1 VEQGNS
7 LYLDVENMTQEDVL
21 EHRIML
27 NIKSIIRRANS
38 LGKMPVLI
46 LGNESYGMP
55 KNILLS
61 RDKIE
66 LSYTLELHQMG
77 SIRSFNVA
85 NCCSILCY
93 KFMEAFDSLKD

>member
-1 VEQGNS
+1 
-7 LYLDVENMTQEDVL
+7 MTREDVL

-93 KFMEAFDSLKD
+93 KFMEAFDSLKAK